1 MEVKPGYKLTEVG
14 VMPEDWEVKKL
25 GELSSVLTGTT
36 PPTDDKSNYGNEY
49 MFVGPSDLGQV
60 KHIEKSEKMLSSSGF
75 SKAVE
80 IPASSIMITCIGI
93 VGKVGIATAPLA
105 TNQQINSITPD
116 ASYDA
121 DFLYY
126 TMLHYAPK
134 LRSTASIQVVPIIN
148 KTSLSSFEIPFPTL
162 TEQKIICKPINEI
175 DLLIT
180 SLQKLII
187 KKQLIKQGVMQELLT
202 GKRRLPGFTGEWE
215 KTTIDECFTVLRGS
229 GLSKAHLTPDG
240 ANSCILYGELF
251 TTYNDVI
258 DVVYSSTNSHRGVDS
273 KAGDILL
280 PGSTTT
286 TGVDLAKASAL
297 LQDNVRL
304 GGDINILRP
313 KREMDSAFLAMY
325 LNVVRRKEIARET
338 KGITI
343 YHLQSGDIKN
353 IIIELPDLS
362 EQVAIS
368 TIIRATDLEIRS
380 LEKQLSKYALLKQ
393 AMMQELLTGRI
404 RLL

>member
-1 MEVKPGYKLTEVG
+1 MEVKPGYNLTEIG
-14 VMPEDWEVKKL
+14 VIPEDWGVDYVSNHCSITTGKRNTQDNVINGLYPFFVRSKEVERINSYSFD
-25 GELSSVLTGTT
+25 GEAVLTAGDGVGTGKVFHYINGRF
-36 PPTDDKSNYGNEY
+36 DYHQRVYCLSN
-49 MFVGPSDLGQV
+49 
-60 KHIEKSEKMLSSSGF
+60 F
-75 SKAVE
+75 SQAIDGYYFFLFFQSRFYARIMQFTAKTSVD
-80 IPASSIMITCIGI
+80 SVRLKMITNMP
-93 VGKVGIATAPLA
+93 IALP
-105 TNQQINSITPD
+105 
-116 ASYDA
+116 
-121 DFLYY
+121 
-126 TMLHYAPK
+126 
-134 LRSTASIQVVPIIN
+134 PIR
-148 KTSLSSFEIPFPTL
+148 
-162 TEQKIICKPINEI
+162 EQKAIAEVISGIN
-175 DLLIT
+175 DLIT
-180 SLQKLII
+180 SLEKLIE
-187 KKQLIKQGVMQELLT
+187 KKKLIKQGMMQEMLT
-202 GKRRLPGFTGEWE
+202 GERRLSGFNGEWV

-273 KAGDILL
+273 RAGDILL

-297 LQDNVRL
+297 LQDNVSL

-313 KREMDSAFLAMY
+313 KRELDSAFLAMY

-343 YHLQSGDIKN
+343 YHLQGGDIKN

-368 TIIRATDLEIRS
+368 TIIGTTDCEIRS
-380 LEKQLSKYALLKQ
+380 LEKQLRKYALLKK

>member
-1 MEVKPGYKLTEVG
+1 
-14 VMPEDWEVKKL
+14 
-25 GELSSVLTGTT
+25 
-36 PPTDDKSNYGNEY
+36 
-49 MFVGPSDLGQV
+49 
-60 KHIEKSEKMLSSSGF
+60 
-75 SKAVE
+75 
-80 IPASSIMITCIGI
+80 
-93 VGKVGIATAPLA
+93 
-105 TNQQINSITPD
+105 
-116 ASYDA
+116 
-121 DFLYY
+121 
-126 TMLHYAPK
+126 
-134 LRSTASIQVVPIIN
+134 
-148 KTSLSSFEIPFPTL
+148 
-162 TEQKIICKPINEI
+162 
-175 DLLIT
+175 
-180 SLQKLII
+180 
-187 KKQLIKQGVMQELLT
+187 
-202 GKRRLPGFTGEWE
+202 
-215 KTTIDECFTVLRGS
+215 
-229 GLSKAHLTPDG
+229 
-240 ANSCILYGELF
+240 
-251 TTYNDVI
+251 
-258 DVVYSSTNSHRGVDS
+258 
-273 KAGDILL
+273 
-280 PGSTTT
+280 
-286 TGVDLAKASAL
+286 LAKASAL